1 MRLLCS
7 FAQFLISEWL
17 WSFTFAFYHPL
28 INILIM
34 ITLLLCVAKQRVI
47 PAVLCAV
54 SSQLCAI
61 LLLAALVHLFLDMAF
76 GISFEGYETMV
87 MIHPLAACFLLGMI
101 YATLQIL
108 FFYILTFFYRV
119 PLQRF
124 SFIVLV
130 SNTISALIVFKF
142 LPVL

>member
-1 MRLLCS
+1 MKLFYS
-7 FAQFLISEWL
+7 FAQFLISEWI

-34 ITLLLCVAKQRVI
+34 IMLLAWFAQQRII

-61 LLLAALVHLFLDMAF
+61 LLFAALVHLLLDITL
-76 GISFEGYETMV
+76 GISFEGYEDMV

-101 YATLQIL
+101 YAVLQIF
-108 FFYILTFFYRV
+108 FFYMLAFFYRL
-119 PLQRF
+119 PLRQF
-124 SFIVLV
+124 SFMALL
-130 SNTISALIVFKF
+130 SNAISALIVFKF

>member
-1 MRLLCS
+1 MRVLYS

-34 ITLLLCVAKQRVI
+34 IVLLVWLAQQRII

-61 LLLAALVHLFLDMAF
+61 LLFAALVHLFLDVTL
-76 GISFEGYETMV
+76 GISFEGYGQMV
-87 MIHPLAACFLLGMI
+87 MIHPLAACFLLGMM
-101 YATLQIL
+101 YTGLQIL
-108 FFYILTFFYRV
+108 FFYILTFFYRL
-119 PLQRF
+119 PLSQF
-124 SFIVLV
+124 SFIVLL

-142 LPVL
+142 LPVI

>member
-1 MRLLCS
+1 MRVLYS

-34 ITLLLCVAKQRVI
+34 IVLLVWLAQQRII

-61 LLLAALVHLFLDMAF
+61 LLFAALVHLFLDMTL
-76 GISFEGYETMV
+76 GISFEGYEAMS
-87 MIHPLAACFLLGMI
+87 MIHPLAACFLLGMM
-101 YATLQIL
+101 YAVLQI
-108 FFYILTFFYRV
+108 
-119 PLQRF
+119 
-124 SFIVLV
+124 
-130 SNTISALIVFKF
+130 
-142 LPVL
+142 

>member
-1 MRLLCS
+1 MRVLHS

-34 ITLLLCVAKQRVI
+34 IVLLIWSALQRII

-54 SSQLCAI
+54 GSQLCAI
-61 LLLAALVHLFLDMAF
+61 LLFAGLVHLLLDMTLA
-76 GISFEGYETMV
+76 ISFEGYEEMI
-87 MIHPLAACFLLGMI
+87 MIHPLAACFLLGMT
-101 YATLQIL
+101 YAALQIL
-108 FFYILTFFYRV
+108 FFYMLTFFYRL
-119 PLQRF
+119 PLRQF
-124 SFIVLV
+124 SFIVLL

-142 LPVL
+142 LPEI